1 MKLQD
6 GKYQT
11 ATQVNVLS
19 PVITNVK
26 EADSFHMLEGNMI
39 YFDKVRNKLL
49 FRGLRQWYD
58 IERKLYELGRTKLL
72 PKNWIYIFNPKK
84 RENIDGN
91 LVVGL
96 IHSKGVVGVMSY
108 EVTSH
113 LKGLALLCR
122 GKRKQV
128 LTNELEEAC
137 LQN

>member
-1 MKLQD
+1 
-6 GKYQT
+6 
-11 ATQVNVLS
+11 
-19 PVITNVK
+19 
-26 EADSFHMLEGNMI
+26 MLEGNMI

-96 IHSKGVVGVMSY
+96 IHSKGVGLLSTSLSSQALPTSCRSQLMSC
-108 EVTSH
+108 EVISH